1 MGLLAGSQIRIF
13 AADVMA
19 RAEALESV
27 NTSDLRRHVDFLAA
41 DTLEG
46 REAGTRG
53 GQAAGGYLIDQ
64 LRQMKL
70 HGGAAEGAFHQ
81 SVPTGGRNILVV
93 VPGGDPKLAN
103 EVILVGAHYDH
114 VGYGTRRN
122 SNGPIGRI
130 HNGADDNASGTS
142 GLLEI
147 AEAFSRLPQSPRRTV
162 LLAWW
167 DGEENG
173 LLGSKHW
180 LANPTLSRSRLRL
193 AFNMDMIGRMRND
206 RVEVSG
212 VRTARGLRR
221 WVSQQNAAPSLA
233 LDFQWEIKEN
243 SDHYPFF
250 SANVP
255 FVMLHT
261 GLHDDY
267 HRPSDDVEK
276 LNFDGVARVSQLML
290 AMVLE
295 AANADSLPAFRAA
308 SRNETNEYGRRQFER
323 PLAAPAPR
331 LGLSWDASDK
341 SAGLLVKR
349 VDDGSPAGN
358 AGLRAGDR
366 LLAINGARWETE
378 DEFRSLVWAAANP
391 AKMLVQREGIE
402 DPINVAVQLAGSPVR
417 LGMAWRIDES
427 EPGTVFVVQIYPGS
441 PAGRA
446 GIQLGDR
453 IQAAAGQEFETS
465 DELLKI
471 IAEQSESFEL
481 RIERGGAMKTLA
493 VGPLPKFPEPPE
505 ASEPK

>member
-1 MGLLAGSQIRIF
+1 MWLLVGSPICIF
-13 AADVMA
+13 AADAMI

-27 NTSDLRRHVDFLAA
+27 QSSDLRRHVEFLAA

-46 REAGTRG
+46 REAGSRG

-70 HGGAAEGAFHQ
+70 HGGAADGAFHQ
-81 SVPTGGRNILVV
+81 PVPTGGRNILAV
-93 VPGGDPKLAN
+93 VPGGDEKLAS
-103 EVILVGAHYDH
+103 EVVLVGAHYDH
-114 VGYGTRRN
+114 VGYGTSRN

-147 AEAFSRLPQSPRRTV
+147 AEALSRLPQPPRRTI

-180 LANPTLSRSRLRL
+180 MANPTIGRSRLRL
-193 AFNMDMIGRMRND
+193 AFNMDMIGRLRND

-212 VRTARGLRR
+212 ARTGHGFRR
-221 WVSQQNAAPSLA
+221 WVSQQNAEPALS

-250 SANVP
+250 AASVP
-255 FVMLHT
+255 FLMLHT

-276 LNFDGVARVSQLML
+276 VSYDGVERVSRLML
-290 AMVLE
+290 SMVLE
-295 AANADSLPAFRAA
+295 AANSDTLPAFRAA
-308 SRNETNEYGRRQFER
+308 SRNETNEYSRRQFEQ
-323 PLAAPAPR
+323 PLAVPAPR
-331 LGLSWDASDK
+331 LGMSWDASDK
-341 SAGLLVKR
+341 SGGLLVKR
-349 VDDGSPAGN
+349 VDDGSPAAN

-366 LLAINGARWETE
+366 LLALNDARWETE

-391 AKMLVQREGIE
+391 AKMLVEREGIE
-402 DPINVAVQLAGSPVR
+402 DSIDVPVQLAGFPVR

-446 GIQLGDR
+446 GIQYGDR
-453 IQAAAGQEFETS
+453 IQAAAGQEFKSS

-471 IAEQSESFEL
+471 IAEQTDSFEL
-481 RIERGGAMKTLA
+481 RIERNGAIKTLN
-493 VGPLPKFPEPPE
+493 VGPLPKFPEPAE
-505 ASEPK
+505 ASEPN